1 MDKADFNNILKQDLH
16 RYSIDKPLSLKV
28 FLKCFYV
35 QNIPGL
41 KFTII
46 YRYCQYY
53 RRKNRLLFYFF
64 ILCWRHLKVKYGFDI
79 SYRTNIGKG
88 LYIGH
93 FGGVVIHGDAV
104 IGENCNL
111 SQGITIGVLVRGNKT
126 GIPKI
131 GDRVFIGPGATLLGG
146 ITIGNDVLI
155 GANAIVTFDVP
166 DNAVVASP
174 LASIISYDKGSE
186 GYISS
191 I

>member
-1 MDKADFNNILKQDLH
+1 MDKSEFKNTIRQDLR
-16 RYSIDKPLSLKV
+16 RYTIDKPLTLRV
-28 FLKCFYV
+28 FLKCFYIL
-35 QNIPGL
+35 NIPGL

-46 YRYCQYY
+46 HRYCQYY

-64 ILCWRHLKVKYGFDI
+64 MLWLRHLKVKYGFDI
-79 SYRTNIGKG
+79 SYRTTIGKG
-88 LYIGH
+88 FYIGH
-93 FGGVVIHGDAV
+93 FGGIVINGDAV

-111 SQGITIGVLVRGNKT
+111 SQGVTIGVLVRGNKT

-131 GDRVFIGPGATLLGG
+131 GDRVFIGPGATILGG
-146 ITIGNDVLI
+146 ITIGTDVLI
-155 GANAIVTFDVP
+155 GANAMVTFDVP

-174 LASIISYDKGSE
+174 LATIISYDKGSE

>member
-1 MDKADFNNILKQDLH
+1 MDKSEFKNTIRQDLR
-16 RYSIDKPLSLKV
+16 RYTIDKPLTLRV
-28 FLKCFYV
+28 FLKCFYIL
-35 QNIPGL
+35 NIPGL

-46 YRYCQYY
+46 HRYCQYY

-64 ILCWRHLKVKYGFDI
+64 MLWLRHLKVKYGFDI
-79 SYRTNIGKG
+79 SYRTTIGKG
-88 LYIGH
+88 FYIGH
-93 FGGVVIHGDAV
+93 FGGIVINGDAV

-111 SQGITIGVLVRGNKT
+111 SQGVTIGVLVRGNKT

-131 GDRVFIGPGATLLGG
+131 GDRVFIGPGATILGG

-155 GANAIVTFDVP
+155 GANAVVTFDVP

-174 LASIISYDKGSE
+174 LATIISYDKGSE

>member
-1 MDKADFNNILKQDLH
+1 MDKSEFKNSIKQDLR
-16 RYSIDKPLSLKV
+16 RYTIDQPLTLRV
-28 FLKCFYV
+28 FIKCFYIL
-35 QNIPGL
+35 NIPGL

-46 YRYCQYY
+46 HRYCQYY
-53 RRKNRLLFYFF
+53 RRKNRFLFYFF
-64 ILCWRHLKVKYGFDI
+64 MLWLRHLKVKYGFDI
-79 SYRTNIGKG
+79 SYRTTIGKG

-93 FGGVVIHGDAV
+93 FGGIVINGDAV

-111 SQGITIGVLVRGNKT
+111 SQGVTIGVLVRGNKVGNPT
-126 GIPKI
+126 I

-174 LASIISYDKGSE
+174 LATIISYDKGSE